1 LPTGSPEGGD
11 AMARISE
18 ANVVGITGPGLP
30 CGLLCACSM
39 LLASCGA
46 WAQTTPAPET
56 RLPPRPESTTVTVVQ
71 PSDVPVPRVLAPC
84 APGKCLFAGQKVT
97 VIATRS
103 AISLALVE
111 VQEEFEA
118 ATGAKLEIARL
129 PGVEHYPTIISDMT
143 NRVGKYDAS
152 LAGSWWVGDMV
163 AGGHLLPYDAYYDD
177 PRFPKWDFDDVLPG
191 PRSLMSYGGKRYMVA
206 YDHDGQVMYY
216 RRDLL
221 NAPQHRAAF
230 QQRYGYALAVP
241 QTWAQFRDAVEY
253 FNGQD
258 LNGDGT
264 PDHGIVLALQPGS
277 QGMFNFMTLSASFV
291 IGPTNAK
298 LYWFDPRT
306 MEPLVKS
313 PGHLRALELF
323 VALVKSGPREMLT
336 WNHGRGWDH
345 FLAGRAAFA
354 LTWGDLGALAQQ
366 PGSQVKGKTGA
377 AQVPGTHEYYDIAQ
391 GKWIKTDAVNRVG
404 NTTGASWAG
413 VISRYSK
420 VPEATYF
427 LLALLATKE
436 KSLVHAARG
445 WDGIDPGR
453 RFHFLPPEGSG
464 TLEPYLRAGW
474 DEADVRDY
482 LGAFQRTFSDRQ
494 QFPYLRI
501 PGAYSYWLALDLHL
515 VEAASG
521 QLTPAAALE
530 ATAVDFEE
538 ITIRL
543 GRARQREAYRTS
555 LGF

>member
-1 LPTGSPEGGD
+1 MTQGRRVAACL
-11 AMARISE
+11 AML
-18 ANVVGITGPGLP
+18 VGGLP
-30 CGLLCACSM
+30 
-39 LLASCGA
+39 
-46 WAQTTPAPET
+46 PAYPADET
-56 RLPPRPESTTVTVVQ
+56 GTKAPTRPESTTVTVVQ
-71 PSDVPVPRVLAPC
+71 PNDVPVPRLLPPC
-84 APGKCLFAGQKVT
+84 TPGKCPFAGQKVT
-97 VIATRS
+97 VVATKS
-103 AISLALVE
+103 AISVAMLEVE
-111 VQEEFEA
+111 DEFEA
-118 ATGAKLEIARL
+118 ATGAELEIVRL

-143 NRVGKYDAS
+143 NRIGRFDAS
-152 LAGSWWVGDMV
+152 LAGGWWVGDMV
-163 AGGHLLPYDAYYDD
+163 AGDHLLSYDKFYGD
-177 PRFPKWDFDDVLPG
+177 PRFPKWSVDDVLPG
-191 PRSLMSYGGKRYMVA
+191 PRNLLSYGGRKYMVA

-221 NAPQHRAAF
+221 NDPRHQAAF
-230 QQRYGYALAVP
+230 RQKYSYPLAVP
-241 QTWAQFRDAVEY
+241 QTWAQFKDAVEY

-277 QGMFNFMTLSASFV
+277 QGMFNYMTLSASFV
-291 IGPTNAK
+291 IGPSNPR

-306 MEPLVKS
+306 MEPLIRS
-313 PGHLRALELF
+313 PGHQRALELF
-323 VALVKSGPREMLT
+323 VELVKSGPREMLT

-377 AQVPGTHEYYDIAQ
+377 APVPGTHEYYDIAQ
-391 GKWIKTDAVNRVG
+391 GRWIKTEALNRVG

-413 VISRYSK
+413 VISKYSK

-436 KSLVHAARG
+436 KSQVYAARG
-445 WDGIDPGR
+445 WDGTDPGR
-453 RFHFLPPEGSG
+453 RFHFLPPEGTGS
-464 TLEPYLRAGW
+464 LEPYLRAGW
-474 DEADVRDY
+474 DEADVREY
-482 LGAFQRTFSDRQ
+482 LSAFQRTFSDRQ

-521 QLTPAAALE
+521 QLSPAAALE

-543 GRARQREAYRTS
+543 GRSRQREAYRTS

>member
-1 LPTGSPEGGD
+1 MKTGTVEAKAARLTSARGRLVLTCLVFMGGWGPATRAAD
-11 AMARISE
+11 A
-18 ANVVGITGPGLP
+18 P
-30 CGLLCACSM
+30 
-39 LLASCGA
+39 
-46 WAQTTPAPET
+46 PAKPS
-56 RLPPRPESTTVTVVQ
+56 PRPESTTVTVVR
-71 PSDVPVPRVLAPC
+71 PSDVPVPRVLPPC
-84 APGKCLFAGQKVT
+84 AAGKCPFAGQKVT
-97 VIATRS
+97 VIATKS
-103 AISLALVE
+103 AISEALLE
-111 VQEEFEA
+111 VHGEFEA
-118 ATGAKLEIARL
+118 ATGAQLEIVRL

-152 LAGSWWVGDMV
+152 IAGAWWVGDMV
-163 AGGHLLPYDAYYDD
+163 AGSHLLPYDKFYGD
-177 PRFPKWDFDDVLPG
+177 PRFPKWNIDDVLRG
-191 PRSLMSYGGKRYMVA
+191 PRSLLTYGGKKYMVA

-221 NAPQHRAAF
+221 DDAQHQAAF
-230 QQRYGYALAVP
+230 RQKYGYPLAVP
-241 QTWAQFRDAVEY
+241 QTWAQLRDAVEY
-253 FNGQD
+253 FNGRD
-258 LNGDGT
+258 LNGDGIT
-264 PDHGIVLALQPGS
+264 DHGIVLALQPGS
-277 QGMFNFMTLSASFV
+277 QGMFNYMTLSASFV
-291 IGPTNAK
+291 IGPSNAR

-306 MEPLVKS
+306 MAPLIKS

-323 VALVKSGPREMLT
+323 VELVKSGPREMLG

-354 LTWGDLGALAQQ
+354 LSWGDLGALAQQ
-366 PGSQVKGKTGA
+366 PGSRVKGKTGSA
-377 AQVPGTHEYYDIAQ
+377 PVPGSHEYYDIARRR
-391 GKWIKTDAVNRVG
+391 WVKTAAVNRVG
-404 NTTGASWAG
+404 NTTGGSWAG
-413 VISRYSK
+413 VISKYSK

-436 KSLVHAARG
+436 KSQVYAARG

-453 RFHFLPPEGSG
+453 KFHFLPPEGTG

-474 DEADVRDY
+474 DEADVREY
-482 LGAFQRTFSDRQ
+482 LSAFQRTFSDKQ

-521 QLTPAAALE
+521 QLSPAAALE
-530 ATAVDFEE
+530 ATAIDFEE

>member
-1 LPTGSPEGGD
+1 VGTLCSVPVIDGRATGASPPAIVEVKMRSKV
-11 AMARISE
+11 AFAS
-18 ANVVGITGPGLP
+18 VVWLGAQVWP
-30 CGLLCACSM
+30 
-39 LLASCGA
+39 A
-46 WAQTTPAPET
+46 WAADAPDAKA
-56 RLPPRPESTTVTVVQ
+56 PQRPESTTVTVVQ
-71 PSDVPVPRVLAPC
+71 PNQMPAPRLLPPC

-97 VIATRS
+97 VIATKS
-103 AISLALVE
+103 AISVALLE
-111 VQEEFEA
+111 VKDEFEA
-118 ATGAKLEIARL
+118 ATGAQLEIVRL

-143 NRVGKYDAS
+143 NHTGKFDAS
-152 LAGSWWVGDMV
+152 IAGGWWLGDMV
-163 AGGHLLPYDAYYDD
+163 AGAHLLSYDKFYDD
-177 PRFPKWDFDDVLPG
+177 PRFPKWNIDDVLPG
-191 PRSLMSYGGKRYMVA
+191 PRSLLSYGGKKYMVA

-221 NAPQHRAAF
+221 NDPRHQAAF
-230 QQRYGYALAVP
+230 KQKYGYPLAVP
-241 QTWAQFRDAVEY
+241 QTWDQFRDAVEY

-258 LNGDGT
+258 LNGDGQ

-277 QGMFNFMTLSASFV
+277 QGMFNYMTLSSAFL
-291 IGPTNAK
+291 IGPTNQK

-306 MEPLVKS
+306 MEPLVRS

-323 VALVKSGPREMLT
+323 VELVKFGPREMLT

-366 PGSQVKGKTGA
+366 PGSRVKGKTGA
-377 AQVPGTHEYYDIAQ
+377 APVPGTHEYYDIAQ
-391 GKWIKTDAVNRVG
+391 GKWIKTQAINRVG

-427 LLALLATKE
+427 LLALLASKE
-436 KSLVHAARG
+436 KSTVYAARG
-445 WDGIDPGR
+445 WDGVDPGR
-453 RFHFLPPEGSG
+453 RFHFLPPEGTGS
-464 TLEPYLRAGW
+464 LEPYLRAGW
-474 DEADVRDY
+474 DEADARDY
-482 LGAFQRTFSDRQ
+482 LNAFQRIFSDKQ

-515 VEAASG
+515 VAAASG
-521 QLTPAAALE
+521 QLSPAAALE

-538 ITIRL
+538 ITVQL
-543 GRARQREAYRTS
+543 GRDRQREAYRTS

>member
-1 LPTGSPEGGD
+1 MAKLFD
-11 AMARISE
+11 AS
-18 ANVVGITGPGLP
+18 VVVFIALM
-30 CGLLCACSM
+30 S
-39 LLASCGA
+39 A
-46 WAQTTPAPET
+46 WASEVQAQQTQAPSK
-56 RLPPRPESTTVTVVQ
+56 PESTTVTVVQ
-71 PSDVPVPRVLAPC
+71 PNDVPVPRVLSPC
-84 APGKCLFAGQKVT
+84 AAGKCLFAGQKVT
-97 VIATRS
+97 VIATKS
-103 AISLALVE
+103 AISVALLE
-111 VQEEFEA
+111 VKDEYEA
-118 ATGAKLEIARL
+118 ATGAQLEIVRL

-143 NRVGKYDAS
+143 NRTGKYDAS
-152 LAGSWWVGDMV
+152 IAGSWWVGDMV
-163 AGGHLLPYDAYYDD
+163 AGGHLLSYDKFYDD
-177 PRFPKWDFDDVLPG
+177 PRFPKWDVDDVLPG
-191 PRSLMSYGGKRYMVA
+191 PRSLLSYGGKKYMVA
-206 YDHDGQVMYY
+206 YDHDGQVLYY

-221 NAPQHRAAF
+221 NDAQHQAAF
-230 QQRYGYALAVP
+230 RQKYGYALAAP
-241 QTWAQFRDAVEY
+241 QTWAQLRDAVEY

-258 LNGDGT
+258 LNGDST

-277 QGMFNFMTLSASFV
+277 QGMFNYMTLSASFV
-291 IGPTNAK
+291 IGPANER

-306 MEPLVKS
+306 MAPLVKS

-323 VALVKSGPREMLT
+323 VELVKFGPREMLG

-377 AQVPGTHEYYDIAQ
+377 APVPGTHEYYDIVH
-391 GKWIKTDAVNRVG
+391 GRWVKTEAINRVG

-413 VISRYSK
+413 VISTYSK

-436 KSLVHAARG
+436 KSQVYAARG

-453 RFHFLPPEGSG
+453 KFHFLPPEGTG
-464 TLEPYLRAGW
+464 TVEPYLRAGW

-482 LGAFQRTFSDRQ
+482 LSAFQRTFSDKL

-521 QLTPAAALE
+521 QLSPAAALE

-555 LGF
+555 LGL

>member
-1 LPTGSPEGGD
+1 MLQG
-11 AMARISE
+11 RL
-18 ANVVGITGPGLP
+18 V
-30 CGLLCACSM
+30 CAC
-39 LLASCGA
+39 LASMIG
-46 WAQTTPAPET
+46 WAPIAFAADGPEVKAPI
-56 RLPPRPESTTVTVVQ
+56 RPESTTVTVVQ
-71 PSDVPVPRVLAPC
+71 PNDVPVPRVLPAC
-84 APGKCLFAGQKVT
+84 VPGKCPFPGQKVT
-97 VIATRS
+97 VIATKS
-103 AISLALVE
+103 AISVALLE
-111 VQEEFEA
+111 VKDEFEA
-118 ATGAKLEIARL
+118 ATGAQLELVRM

-143 NRVGKYDAS
+143 NHTGKYDAS
-152 LAGSWWVGDMV
+152 LAGAWWVGDMV
-163 AGGHLLPYDAYYDD
+163 AGGHLLPYDKFYDD
-177 PRFPKWDFDDVLPG
+177 PRFPKWNIDDVLPG
-191 PRSLMSYGGKRYMVA
+191 PRSLLSYGGKKYMVA
-206 YDHDGQVMYY
+206 YDHDGQVLYY

-221 NAPQHRAAF
+221 NDPRHQVAF
-230 QQRYGYALAVP
+230 KQRYGYPLAVP
-241 QTWAQFRDAVEY
+241 QTWSQLRDAVEY

-277 QGMFNFMTLSASFV
+277 QGMFNYMTLSASFV
-291 IGPTNAK
+291 IGPTNARQ
-298 LYWFDPRT
+298 YWFDPRT
-306 MEPLVKS
+306 MAPLIKS

-323 VALVKSGPREMLT
+323 VELVKFGPREMLT

-366 PGSQVKGKTGA
+366 PGSYVKGKTGA
-377 AQVPGTHEYYDIAQ
+377 ATVPGTHEYYDIAQ
-391 GKWIKTDAVNRVG
+391 AKWVKTEAVNRVG

-413 VISRYSK
+413 VISKYSK

-436 KSLVHAARG
+436 KSLVYAARG

-453 RFHFLPPEGSG
+453 KFHFLPPEGTG

-474 DEADVRDY
+474 DEADARDY
-482 LGAFQRTFSDRQ
+482 LSAFQHIFSDKQ

-521 QLTPAAALE
+521 QLSPAAALD
-530 ATAVDFEE
+530 AAAVDFEE

-543 GRARQREAYRTS
+543 GRERQREAYRTS

>member
-1 LPTGSPEGGD
+1 MVQRSLVLSCLALMT
-11 AMARISE
+11 
-18 ANVVGITGPGLP
+18 VWIT
-30 CGLLCACSM
+30 A
-39 LLASCGA
+39 
-46 WAQTTPAPET
+46 AQAQAPEPAKT
-56 RLPPRPESTTVTVVQ
+56 SPRPESTTVTVVQ
-71 PSDVPVPRVLAPC
+71 PNDVPVPRLLAPC
-84 APGKCLFAGQKVT
+84 APAKCLFPGQKVT
-97 VIATRS
+97 VIATKS
-103 AISLALVE
+103 SISVSLLE
-111 VQEEFEA
+111 VKEEFEQ
-118 ATGAKLEIARL
+118 ATGAELEIVRL

-143 NRVGKYDAS
+143 NRAGKYDAS

-163 AGGHLLPYDAYYDD
+163 AGGHLLSYDKLYDD
-177 PRFPKWDFDDVLPG
+177 PRFPKWSIDDVLPG
-191 PRSLMSYGGKRYMVA
+191 PRSLLSHGGKKYMVA

-221 NAPQHRAAF
+221 NDARHRAAF
-230 QQRYGYALAVP
+230 RQKYGYALAVP

-264 PDHGIVLALQPGS
+264 PDHGIVMALQPGS

-291 IGPTNAK
+291 IGPTNAR
-298 LYWFDPRT
+298 LYWFDPQT

-313 PGHLRALELF
+313 PGHVRALELF
-323 VALVKSGPREMLT
+323 VELVKFGPREMLG

-366 PGSQVKGKTGA
+366 PGSLVKGKTGA

-391 GKWIKTDAVNRVG
+391 ARWIKTDTINRVG

-413 VISRYSK
+413 VISSYSK
-420 VPEATYF
+420 APEATYF
-427 LLALLATKE
+427 LLALLASKE
-436 KSLVHAARG
+436 KSQVYAARG
-445 WDGIDPGR
+445 WDGTDPGR
-453 RFHFLPPEGSG
+453 KFHFLPPEGSG
-464 TLEPYLRAGW
+464 TLQPYLSAGW

-482 LGAFQRTFSDRQ
+482 LSAFQRTFSDKQ

-515 VEAASG
+515 VQAASG
-521 QLTPAAALE
+521 QLSPAAALE
-530 ATAVDFEE
+530 ATAVDFDE

-555 LGF
+555 LDF

>member
-1 LPTGSPEGGD
+1 
-11 AMARISE
+11 MAHMEVKMMRSSM
-18 ANVVGITGPGLP
+18 A
-30 CGLLCACSM
+30 CAC
-39 LLASCGA
+39 LAWMAVA
-46 WAQTTPAPET
+46 WMPPASAAETPET
-56 RLPPRPESTTVTVVQ
+56 KAPPRPESTTVTVVQ
-71 PSDVPVPRVLAPC
+71 PNEMPAPRLLPPC

-103 AISLALVE
+103 AISLAVLE
-111 VQEEFEA
+111 VKDEYEA
-118 ATGAKLEIARL
+118 ATGAQLEIVRL

-143 NRVGKYDAS
+143 NRTGKYDAS
-152 LAGSWWVGDMV
+152 IAGGWWLGDMV
-163 AGGHLLPYDAYYDD
+163 AGGHLLSYDRFYDD
-177 PRFPKWDFDDVLPG
+177 PRFPKWNIDDVLPG
-191 PRSLMSYGGKRYMVA
+191 PRSLLSYGGRKYMVA

-221 NAPQHRAAF
+221 ADSRHQADF
-230 QQRYGYALAVP
+230 KQKYGYALAVP

-277 QGMFNFMTLSASFV
+277 QGMFNYMTLSASFV
-291 IGPTNAK
+291 VGPTNPR

-313 PGHLRALELF
+313 PGHLRALELN
-323 VALVKSGPREMLT
+323 LVKFGPREMLT

-345 FLAGRAAFA
+345 FLAGRSAFA

-366 PGSQVKGKTGA
+366 PGSRVRGKTA
-377 AQVPGTHEYYDIAQ
+377 AAPVPGTTEYYDIAQ
-391 GKWIKTDAVNRVG
+391 GKWIKTEGVNRVG

-427 LLALLATKE
+427 LLALLASKE
-436 KSLVHAARG
+436 KSAVYAARG
-445 WDGIDPGR
+445 WDGVDPGR
-453 RFHFLPPEGSG
+453 KFHFLPPEGTGSP
-464 TLEPYLRAGW
+464 EPYLRAGW

-482 LGAFQRTFSDRQ
+482 LAAFQHSFSDKQ

-515 VEAASG
+515 VAAASG
-521 QLTPAAALE
+521 QMTPAAALE

-543 GRARQREAYRTS
+543 GRDRQREAYRTS